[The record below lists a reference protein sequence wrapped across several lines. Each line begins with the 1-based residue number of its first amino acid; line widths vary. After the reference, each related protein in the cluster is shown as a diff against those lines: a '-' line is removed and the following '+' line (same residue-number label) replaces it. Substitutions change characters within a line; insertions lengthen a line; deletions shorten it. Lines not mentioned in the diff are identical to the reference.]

1 MAYQIIKNCEL
12 IRQSVEDGIGD
23 GIVAVKSRIVVP
35 NNKKTLVYHK
45 TVVDIGSDT
54 SVISKSIANQLDM
67 EIDKTNSSELS
78 RPMDKFEVVG
88 TVYGLGITI
97 YDNDNSQTIKDDFIV
112 INTDEDLVLLG
123 SPWLDRTKAIIH
135 LNSHILQIPISEK
148 ESIIAPFYTEEC

>member
-1 MAYQIIKNCEL
+1 MAYQIIKSEL
-12 IRQSVEDGIGD
+12 IRQSVEDGIED

-78 RPMDKFEVVG
+78 GPMDKFEVVG

-97 YDNDNSQTIKDDFIV
+97 YDNVNSQTIKDDFIV

-123 SPWLDRTKAIIH
+123 SSWIGHTKAIIH
-135 LNSHILQIPISEK
+135 FNSRILQIPISEK
-148 ESIIAPFYTEEC
+148 ESIIAPFYTE